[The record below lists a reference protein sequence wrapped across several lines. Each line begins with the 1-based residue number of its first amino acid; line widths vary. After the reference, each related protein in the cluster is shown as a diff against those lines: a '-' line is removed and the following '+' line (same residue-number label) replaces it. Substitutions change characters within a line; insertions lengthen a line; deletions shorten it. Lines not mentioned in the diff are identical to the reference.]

1 MNIGAETTGLK
12 WAPDTFWKRYTS
24 PVTIRAPP
32 NVDGTMSK
40 SVYTATPQQI
50 KTNKRVPINSAKNFC
65 FIEGSLLSN
74 IEPIEH
80 IF

>member
-1 MNIGAETTGLK
+1 
-12 WAPDTFWKRYTS
+12 
-24 PVTIRAPP
+24 
-32 NVDGTMSK
+32 MSK

-74 IEPIEH
+74 IEPIELTFP
-80 IF
+80 IRTVSFSWS